1 VQTFAEAFGFI
12 STMQGWGSIGA
23 EGVDN
28 KLTSFKIEII
38 PKGGTGT
45 HTGSWYTIIDYSSS
59 TVPLSLQR
67 GIIFKLSNP

>member
-12 STMQGWGSIGA
+12 STMKGWGDIGA

-59 TVPLSLQR
+59 TVPLSL
-67 GIIFKLSNP
+67 

>member
-1 VQTFAEAFGFI
+1 
-12 STMQGWGSIGA
+12 MQGWGDIGA
-23 EGVDN
+23 ETVTN

>member
-1 VQTFAEAFGFI
+1 
-12 STMQGWGSIGA
+12 MQGWGDIGA
-23 EGVDN
+23 EKVNN

-59 TVPLSLQR
+59 TVPLSL
-67 GIIFKLSNP
+67 